1 MPSTHEIS
9 RHAARGSLW
18 RRWIRA
24 PSWAA
29 ARWPLVV
36 WEPGDSASQC
46 HGVLNISEI
55 SPPSILWQ
63 QPAVTCDSFY
73 LHTALHCTPHC
84 NNARVPQ
91 FGLDNVINCWQ
102 ATWLA
107 KILKTVRQLQTS
119 TEHPNFKCRPTSL
132 SVKALAGAFSKHSV
146 VVTISMLK
154 LRNPNFCTA
163 CTSAPHIPCTCQQ
176 AETTENVA
184 WCRDN
189 TLLPPMIHQLPRNTS
204 VALLQC
210 PGVK

>member
-1 MPSTHEIS
+1 MSVCLLNIMSVQSYAIHTRNIPTRSSRIS
-9 RHAARGSLW
+9 MEEVNQS
-18 RRWIRA
+18 

-119 TEHPNFKCRPTSL
+119 IEHPNFKFRPTSL
-132 SVKALAGAFSKHSV
+132 CVWK
-146 VVTISMLK
+146 
-154 LRNPNFCTA
+154 R
-163 CTSAPHIPCTCQQ
+163 
-176 AETTENVA
+176 
-184 WCRDN
+184 
-189 TLLPPMIHQLPRNTS
+189 
-204 VALLQC
+204 
-210 PGVK
+210 

>member
-119 TEHPNFKCRPTSL
+119 IEHPNFKCRLSSL
-132 SVKALAGAFSKHSV
+132 KCCRHCIDVKTEEPYFLHSLHHTFLAPAN
-146 VVTISMLK
+146 K
-154 LRNPNFCTA
+154 LRP
-163 CTSAPHIPCTCQQ
+163 QRMWLGVG
-176 AETTENVA
+176 TTLCSPTWSISCHVTRV
-184 WCRDN
+184 WQCC
-189 TLLPPMIHQLPRNTS
+189 S
-204 VALLQC
+204 VL
-210 PGVK
+210 V

>member
-9 RHAARGSLW
+9 RHAAPGSLW

-119 TEHPNFKCRPTSL
+119 TERPNFKCRPTSL
-132 SVKALAGAFSKHSV
+132 CVKALAGAFSKQSV

-154 LRNPNFCTA
+154 LRNPIFCTA
-163 CTSAPHIPCTCQQ
+163 CTTHSLHLPTSWDHRECGLVWGQQWAPPPWSISCHVTR
-176 AETTENVA
+176 A
-184 WCRDN
+184 WHCC
-189 TLLPPMIHQLPRNTS
+189 S
-204 VALLQC
+204 VL
-210 PGVK
+210 V